1 MNDPNNPSDPQTE
14 MLEAIE
20 SDLRISVDLIKE
32 IADGPMVEMIEYHL
46 GWHNTSI
53 KARGKRFRP
62 LLSLLCCQA
71 AGGDWH
77 AALPLASS
85 LELIHNFSLVHDDI
99 QDGSDIRRGQPTVWK
114 RWGIPQAINTGD
126 AIFVLARLAALR
138 MTETG
143 IPTDSILR
151 ALSIIDTECLN
162 LTKGQC
168 LDLEF
173 ERQARITDD
182 EYIEMVSGKTC
193 ALLRAATQCGALVAG
208 RPQAAVEDY
217 RSFGHHLG
225 LAFQIVD
232 DILGIWG
239 QSEVTGKSS
248 VGDLISRKKT
258 LPVVVGLANS
268 PEFSKLWSAEGSSP
282 GDIEN
287 MRRTL
292 EETGADEYARKA
304 ADEATSQALQ
314 ALKNANP
321 MEPAATELEKLASR
335 LQTRD
340 R

>member
-1 MNDPNNPSDPQTE
+1 MKDPKRPTDLQTE
-14 MLEAIE
+14 ILEAIE
-20 SDLRISVDLIKE
+20 SDLHISVHLLKE
-32 IADGPMVEMIEYHL
+32 IADGPMTEMIEYHL
-46 GWHNTSI
+46 GWYSSSVEV
-53 KARGKRFRP
+53 RGKRFRP

-77 AALPLASS
+77 AALPLASC

-99 QDGSDIRRGQPTVWK
+99 QDSSDMRRGQPTVWK

-143 IPTDSILR
+143 IPADSIIQ

-162 LTKGQC
+162 LTKGQY
-168 LDLEF
+168 LDLEY

-182 EYIEMVSGKTC
+182 DYLEMVSGKTC
-193 ALLRAATQCGALVAG
+193 ALLRAATQCGALIAG
-208 RPQAAVEDY
+208 RPQAVVDDY

-248 VGDLISRKKT
+248 VGDLMSRKKT
-258 LPVVVGLANS
+258 LPVVFGLAHS
-268 PEFSKLWSAEGSSP
+268 PEFSRLWSAEGSSP
-282 GDIEN
+282 RDIEN
-287 MRRTL
+287 MRKIL
-292 EETGADEYARKA
+292 EDTGADEYARKTA
-304 ADEATSQALQ
+304 EEATSQALR

-321 MEPAATELEKLASR
+321 KEPAATELENLASR
-335 LQTRD
+335 QQTRD